1 MVSGH
6 SSHKS
11 KGAQKYINP
20 ITVPGKNKI
29 QINADDP
36 RNNESTLADTSVVYE
51 VTEEFVDLDYLDQE
65 DIYEEYF
72 DEGTDPDVIMDEN
85 PYEEV
90 PLPEDVMSS
99 EAFGTLG
106 IPQNLYIDPLS
117 YQLEDSTSSSDGSVR
132 WVASLVFDDV
142 DGASDYEYVINASE

>member
-1 MVSGH
+1 MAKGH
-6 SSHKS
+6 SSHQS

-20 ITVPGKNKI
+20 ITVPAKNKI

-36 RNNESTLADTSVVYE
+36 RNNESTFEDTFVVYE
-51 VTEEFVDLDYLDQE
+51 VAEEFVDLEYLEEE
-65 DIYEEYF
+65 DLYEEYF

-90 PLPEDVMSS
+90 PLQEDVMVSS
-99 EAFGTLG
+99 GFTVLEV
-106 IPQNLYIDPLS
+106 PQNLYIDPLS
-117 YQLEDSTSSSDGSVR
+117 YQLEDSTSSSDGAVR

-142 DGASDYEYVINASE
+142 DGASDYDYVINASE